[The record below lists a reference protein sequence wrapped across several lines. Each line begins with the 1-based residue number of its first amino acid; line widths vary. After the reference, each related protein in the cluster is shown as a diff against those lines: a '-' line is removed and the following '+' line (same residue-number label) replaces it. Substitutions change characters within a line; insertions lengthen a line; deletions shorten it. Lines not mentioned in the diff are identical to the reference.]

1 MLSTIN
7 IQDKIILNP
16 TSELC
21 FMKSFVYHVDLY
33 EYATRH
39 VRLYEKV
46 SLCHYGVTMTSLR
59 NERYQ
64 HMMYGHICQLWSS
77 KEIGFM

>member
-1 MLSTIN
+1 MPSTVN

-21 FMKSFVYHVDLY
+21 FVKSSVYHVDLY
-33 EYATRH
+33 EYAIRH

-46 SLCHYGVTMTSLR
+46 SLRHYGVTMTSVR
-59 NERYQ
+59 NERY
-64 HMMYGHICQLWSS
+64 HNMIYGHFCQLWSS